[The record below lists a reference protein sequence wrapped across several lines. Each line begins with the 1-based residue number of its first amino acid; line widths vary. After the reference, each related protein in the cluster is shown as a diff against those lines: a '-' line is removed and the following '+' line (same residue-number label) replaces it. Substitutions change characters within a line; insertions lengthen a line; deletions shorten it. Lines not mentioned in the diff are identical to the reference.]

1 VTITVS
7 QKVEKRKKKSRNK
20 WIKRENLEGKNKA
33 KKSKSRDLT
42 LKASCVS
49 PQFSIDL
56 SSSNNTSKITISNE
70 NPSGNSVHPQ

>member
-42 LKASCVS
+42 LKASCA
-49 PQFSIDL
+49 L
-56 SSSNNTSKITISNE
+56 SFLLPPLQSLLNFL
-70 NPSGNSVHPQ
+70 